1 MFDIYIPKV
10 YNYNKIKFIVIWNDK
25 YMKTK
30 LKGSSLMWAVCLM
43 ALSVIIISGVLA
55 SAQIF
60 HSRTVAQTN
69 KQQAVYTAMS
79 AVSLI
84 SDDIQNDSHYDKWL
98 EMLWDNNMNMPHDK
112 IHTIENV
119 KFSNDDMGDIT
130 LVFEW
135 ITDKADKFPYT
146 MKLTAEAVCG
156 DESES
161 ISALFEFDSDKKWS
175 FLKYGD
181 DFYYET
187 ERNDTP

>member
-1 MFDIYIPKV
+1 
-10 YNYNKIKFIVIWNDK
+10 
-25 YMKTK
+25 MKTK

-60 HSRTVAQTN
+60 HSRTVAGTYQ
-69 KQQAVYTAMS
+69 QQAVYSAMS

-84 SDDIQNDSHYDKWL
+84 SDDIQNENHYDKWL
-98 EMLWDNNMNMPHDK
+98 EMLWNNDMNMPCEK

-119 KFSNDDMGDIT
+119 KFSNEDMGNIT

-135 ITDKADKFPYT
+135 NTDEPDKFPYT
-146 MKLTAEAVCG
+146 VKITAEAVCE
-156 DESES
+156 DEIKS
-161 ISALFEFDSDKKWS
+161 ISALFEFDSDKKWR

-181 DFYYET
+181 DFYNES
-187 ERNDTP
+187 ERNDSA